1 MRCFYVSK
9 LFSPTGQFL
18 NGRSSTQAKIRD
30 LFGLIQERTIDP
42 GRSQEIPFPLGSI
55 TALWGSRTNHFSLL
69 CFIFPPTLKWVKCTL
84 TGLGCGNEDDT
95 DRNHLPPDRQ
105 DRGCGAWT
113 WGAGGAPGI
122 LWIQE
127 EEGWTHTQKI
137 SYCHILSPSSLFS
150 SHSKQHCTR
159 LR

>member
-1 MRCFYVSK
+1 MRRFYVSK

-30 LFGLIQERTIDP
+30 LLGLIQERTIDP

-55 TALWGSRTNHFSLL
+55 TALWGSRTNHFSPL
-69 CFIFPPTLKWVKCTL
+69 CFIFPPTLKWVKCSL

-105 DRGCGAWT
+105 DRGCGHMNL
-113 WGAGGAPGI
+113 GGRWSSRHPVDPG
-122 LWIQE
+122 
-127 EEGWTHTQKI
+127 GTGVNSHTENQL
-137 SYCHILSPSSLFS
+137 LSHLVSFLSLFFPF
-150 SHSKQHCTR
+150 KTT
-159 LR
+159 L